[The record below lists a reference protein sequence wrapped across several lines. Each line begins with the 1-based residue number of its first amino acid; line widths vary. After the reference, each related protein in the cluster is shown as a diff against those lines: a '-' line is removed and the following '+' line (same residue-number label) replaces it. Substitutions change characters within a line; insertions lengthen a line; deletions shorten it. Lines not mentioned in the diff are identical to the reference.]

1 MAYVIAGVAGI
12 GLLVVVGVLSFI
24 AGVGAQAKADK
35 KEILRKWGA
44 TAEDI
49 KIYRDAM
56 QFIADMTSH
65 AAMNDALAPIGEQTL
80 LSDDNKS
87 RASALL
93 ARYRK
98 EHR

>member
-1 MAYVIAGVAGI
+1 MAYVLLTLGGAA
-12 GLLVVVGVLSFI
+12 LLVTVGVLSFI

-49 KIYRDAM
+49 KIYRDTM
-56 QFIADMTSH
+56 QFIADLTSH

-80 LSDDNKS
+80 LSDENKT
-87 RASALL
+87 RAGALL

>member
-1 MAYVIAGVAGI
+1 MVYILMGI
-12 GLLVVVGVLSFI
+12 GGAALLVTVGVLSFI

-35 KEILRKWGA
+35 SAILKKWGA
-44 TAEDI
+44 TANDI

-56 QFIADMTSH
+56 QFLSDLTGH

-80 LSDDNKS
+80 LSDANKTRVS
-87 RASALL
+87 DLL

-98 EHR
+98 EHS